1 MIYKLFVEGQQIELS
16 EEVAATDET
25 LRNTIVSFF
34 PQMAMSEI
42 NRQQKEDGSVEIHLV
57 KKAGTK
63 GNCVLK
69 TLTSLPSSINPAL
82 ELNWQLS
89 QIERQS
95 PLTIEQLMS
104 VQNQISSAIEV
115 GDRWHQAVEKTISNL
130 QKCQPRPSSHQII
143 GI

>member
-1 MIYKLFVEGQQIELS
+1 MTYKLFVEGQQIELS
-16 EEVAATDET
+16 EEVGATDET

-34 PQMAMSEI
+34 PQMAMAEI
-42 NRQQKEDGSVEIHLV
+42 TRQQKDDGSVEIHLV

-63 GNCVLK
+63 GNGVIK
-69 TLTSLPSSINPAL
+69 ALTSAPSNINPAL

-89 QIERQS
+89 HIERQS

-104 VQNQISSAIEV
+104 FQSEISTAIEV
-115 GDRWHQAVEKTISNL
+115 GDKWHQAVEKTVSKL
-130 QKCQPRPSSHQII
+130 QKCQPRPSSQQII